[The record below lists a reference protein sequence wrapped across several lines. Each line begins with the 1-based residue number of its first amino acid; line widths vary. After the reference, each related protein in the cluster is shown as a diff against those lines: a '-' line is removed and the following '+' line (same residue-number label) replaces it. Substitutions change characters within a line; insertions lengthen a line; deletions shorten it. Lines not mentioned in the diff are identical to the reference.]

1 MKIDQKSIRKPSVA
15 GRFYPGDATSLEK
28 AVIQYLDSAPESII
42 TLKRLFG
49 IISPH
54 AGFVASGPVAAVG
67 YRFLQ
72 KHPFSKV
79 VVIAPSHHEY
89 FRGISVFSGKAYQTP
104 MGEVPVDQKICDLL
118 TGRGGVVY
126 RSMKGHQAEHAIE
139 VQLPFLQNIFPEFSL
154 IPVVIGSVTMNE
166 LDEFAFILAE
176 VFAETEFV
184 VVVSS
189 DLSHYHSYPEAVK
202 MDKHII
208 SLLEKYDLCTLE
220 SGYED
225 NSLEACGLA
234 PILTLLKYAKILGK
248 ARCKTLDYRN
258 SGDTVGL
265 GDQVVGYLSAA
276 VFEL

>member
-1 MKIDQKSIRKPSVA
+1 MKVDPKSIRKPAVA
-15 GRFYPGDATSLEK
+15 GTFYPGNATSLEK
-28 AVIQYLDSAPESII
+28 AVVQYLESASESII

-54 AGFVASGPVAAVG
+54 AGYVASGPVAAVG
-67 YRFLQ
+67 YRFLR
-72 KHPFSKV
+72 KHPFSKI

-104 MGEVPVDQKICDLL
+104 MGEIPVDQKICDLL
-118 TGRGGVVY
+118 TERGGVVY
-126 RSMKGHQAEHAIE
+126 RSVKGHQTEHAIE
-139 VQLPFLQNIFPEFSL
+139 VQLPFLQCIFPEFSL
-154 IPVVIGSVTMNE
+154 IPIVIGSATMNE
-166 LDEFAFILAE
+166 LDEFALILAE
-176 VFAETEFV
+176 VFEKIEFV
-184 VVVSS
+184 VVASS
-189 DLSHYHSYPEAVK
+189 DLSHYHPYPEAVK
-202 MDKHII
+202 MDKHLI
-208 SLLEKYDLCTLE
+208 SLLEKYDLSALE
-220 SGYED
+220 SGYEN

-258 SGDTVGL
+258 LGDTVGL